1 MWKNKAL
8 LSAGIVVTLTA
19 AAKAALKVYRVV
31 GNSMTPTLNHGDLV
45 VCVRCKRPERR
56 KIALIRRGD
65 FVMVKRIIAMQ
76 GDDIRIENTGE
87 VRLNGVKLDEP
98 YLCGKLTPDVPLSL
112 TVPKGCIFVMGDNR
126 ADSVDSR
133 SYKVGYLHRCSVIGI
148 AVAAITP
155 SGFHSL

>member
-1 MWKNKAL
+1 MLKNKAL
-8 LSAGIVVTLTA
+8 LSAGVIVTLAA
-19 AAKAALKVYRVV
+19 AAKAVLKVYRVV
-31 GNSMTPTLNHGDLV
+31 GRSMEPTLRHGDLV
-45 VCVRCKRPERR
+45 VCVRCKRPERG

-65 FVMVKRIIAMQ
+65 VVMVKRVIAMQ

-87 VRLNGVKLDEP
+87 VRLNGVKIDEP

-133 SYKVGYLHRCSVIGI
+133 SYKVGYLHRRSVIGI
-148 AVAAITP
+148 AAATVTP
-155 SGFHSL
+155 TGSRRL

>member
-31 GNSMTPTLNHGDLV
+31 GRSMEPTLRHGDFV
-45 VCVRCKRPERR
+45 VCVRCKRPERG

-65 FVMVKRIIAMQ
+65 VVMVKRVIAMQ
-76 GDDIRIENTGE
+76 GDDIRIRNNGE
-87 VRLNGVKLDEP
+87 VILNGAKLEEP
-98 YLCGKLTPDVPLSL
+98 YLCGKLTPDEPLSL

-133 SYKVGYLHRCSVIGI
+133 SYKVGYLHRRSVIGI

>member
-19 AAKAALKVYRVV
+19 AAKAALKVYMVA
-31 GNSMTPTLNHGDLV
+31 GNSMTPTLYHGDLV

-98 YLCGKLTPDVPLSL
+98 HLCGKLTPDVPLSL

-133 SYKVGYLHRCSVIGI
+133 SYKVGYLHRRSVIGI